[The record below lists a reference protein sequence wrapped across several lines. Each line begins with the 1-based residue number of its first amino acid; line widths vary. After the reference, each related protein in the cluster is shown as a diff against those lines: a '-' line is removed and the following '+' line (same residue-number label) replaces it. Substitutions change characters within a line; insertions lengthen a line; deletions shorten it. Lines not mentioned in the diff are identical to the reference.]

1 MPGAAKRNLTISSA
15 QRQSL
20 GWPLVAVHF
29 FSVRLMPGSAL
40 AEAEVVVMEETEE
53 REFVVVSSVVRSIS
67 GMAEVVALRLRLVLE
82 DWWIR
87 LCAANCIT

>member
-1 MPGAAKRNLTISSA
+1 
-15 QRQSL
+15 
-20 GWPLVAVHF
+20 
-29 FSVRLMPGSAL
+29 MPGSAL